1 MTKIKPDIRFYF
13 LFVTFIASLSE
24 LEAESRECVCQIPV
38 QSGVDSETQQ
48 KPATRTDEAKSG
60 RVSLLPKYMYYI
72 HYFDTHYQLLTI
84 LHLVKCH

>member
-1 MTKIKPDIRFYF
+1 MPDMCLYL

-24 LEAESRECVCQIPV
+24 LEAASRECMCQIPV

-60 RVSLLPKYMYYI
+60 RVSLRPEY
-72 HYFDTHYQLLTI
+72 
-84 LHLVKCH
+84 